1 MNAAK
6 EAKNFPEPFFILERF
21 NTAFKSLSDW
31 IHDKEDLT
39 ANQEP
44 PSHDYQVVKTL
55 SDNQKLL
62 LKMAKDQ
69 QGALDS
75 LNDLAMKVIDQ
86 QPEEEGKATREDM
99 SEQNRRFQMLLA
111 SINTRQ
117 EKLDQVGRRAKEFRD
132 VKDGLLGWI
141 DGAEQ
146 KAAKIEAS
154 ATDPAKV
161 QSQIDELKVSENT
174 RLLRENLHHSSE
186 SF

>member
-1 MNAAK
+1 
-6 EAKNFPEPFFILERF
+6 
-21 NTAFKSLSDW
+21 
-31 IHDKEDLT
+31 
-39 ANQEP
+39 
-44 PSHDYQVVKTL
+44 
-55 SDNQKLL
+55 
-62 LKMAKDQ
+62 MAKDQ

-154 ATDPAKV
+154 ATDPTKV
-161 QSQIDELKVSENT
+161 QSQIDELKVSESIARIPT
-174 RLLRENLHHSSE
+174 SY
-186 SF
+186 F